1 MVIIL
6 GHGFLCGKGA
16 AALPPITGWVR
27 ASQRALEAWPQIDFV
42 DDHNGCLFTVTVQ
55 RKPVE
60 ELQLAIGSPNSS
72 GKSSGNRES

>member
-1 MVIIL
+1 VVKKAFSPPYQGL
-6 GHGFLCGKGA
+6 GSGIK
-16 AALPPITGWVR
+16 
-27 ASQRALEAWPQIDFV
+27 RALEAWPQIDFV
-42 DDHNGCLFTVTVQ
+42 DDHDGCLFTVTVH